1 MRPYFARTN
10 LRDLKAK
17 CTPREFNFPNYRHC
31 LILQTLSDIKIETQK
46 QKCKFYCISVN
57 FKFLR
62 LFLRKLIFAIF
73 FFNRSPCFCCLDE
86 YIFINDKYVYAAIP
100 RQLLVFSAGNSGG
113 TRYQN
118 YCPLYNQ
125 TAGAIP
131 KRVLKKIADLQV
143 LVFMVATTD
152 QYLSQDCLRFMGL
165 YSNYRKY
172 LTLCDQIV
180 FPIYTL
186 FVSPRA
192 SEVEASK
199 EAVIICV
206 RNPN

>member
-1 MRPYFARTN
+1 MKFINSKYCLSFHVHVALFFINSCLLLFSFSSRYCTWLDRLTSLQTTLYFLWEFNFAKMRPYFARTN

-118 YCPLYNQ
+118 YCPLYN
-125 TAGAIP
+125 
-131 KRVLKKIADLQV
+131 
-143 LVFMVATTD
+143 
-152 QYLSQDCLRFMGL
+152 
-165 YSNYRKY
+165 
-172 LTLCDQIV
+172 
-180 FPIYTL
+180 
-186 FVSPRA
+186 
-192 SEVEASK
+192 
-199 EAVIICV
+199 
-206 RNPN
+206 